1 MHPTRRGVWLL
12 VSILVV
18 PATGVLAVRHAVGP
32 EAQADGRIANARLW
46 VTGPP
51 GGDAGGGRLAVQSM
65 SLVPESGPDVPL
77 RTPGGAPLEVEARD
91 LPGHI
96 ALAGTGVVPAGRYLF
111 LRLGFGGKTRTL
123 PLAFS
128 LEAGR
133 ELDLVVGVTAR
144 PTGATARI
152 ASLEQR

>member
-1 MHPTRRGVWLL
+1 MHARRRIWLL
-12 VSILVV
+12 VSILLV
-18 PATGVLAVRHAVGP
+18 PATGVLAMRHAVGP
-32 EAQADGRIANARLW
+32 EASPEARIANARLW

-51 GGDAGGGRLAVQSM
+51 GGAEGGRLAVQSM

-77 RTPGGAPLEVEARD
+77 RTLTGAPLELDARD

-96 ALAGTGVVPAGRYLF
+96 ALAGTGVVPAGRYAA
-111 LRLGFGGKTRTL
+111 LRLGLGGATRTL
-123 PLAFS
+123 PLA
-128 LEAGR
+128 LRLDAGR
-133 ELDLVVGVTAR
+133 ELDLVVGLTAR

>member
-1 MHPTRRGVWLL
+1 MHAPPRAVWVLL
-12 VSILVV
+12 SALAV

-32 EAQADGRIANARLW
+32 VARPEGKIANARIW

-51 GGDAGGGRLAVQSM
+51 AGDAGGGRVTVQTM
-65 SLVPESGPDVPL
+65 SLVAEDGAEVSL
-77 RTPGGAPLEVEARD
+77 STPSGAPVEIEARD

-96 ALAGTGVVPAGRYLF
+96 ALAGSGVVPAGRYAA
-111 LRLGFGGKTRTL
+111 LRLGLGGAKRTL
-123 PLAFS
+123 PLS
-128 LEAGR
+128 LSLAAGR
-133 ELDLVVGVTAR
+133 ELDLVVGVKAR